1 MSWKAIFV
9 IALLIVGG
17 IGYYLWGKIEEAPK
31 EATLPGY
38 TNALKNDE
46 AKAQAAA
53 AGAQLDVVKSA
64 VEKYRSDKGSLPAT
78 LQDLVPNYIDHI
90 PGGIAYDPA
99 TGSVT
104 VAQ

>member
-1 MSWKAIFV
+1 MSWKAVFLLALFV
-9 IALLIVGG
+9 VGA
-17 IGYYLWGKIEEAPK
+17 IGYFLWGKIEQAPP

-46 AKAQAAA
+46 LKAQAAV
-53 AGAQLDVVKSA
+53 AGAQLEGVKSA
-64 VEKYRSDKGSLPAT
+64 VEKYRSDKGSLPPT

-90 PGGIAYDPA
+90 PGGITYDPSS
-99 TGSVT
+99 GNVS

>member
-1 MSWKAIFV
+1 MSWKVVFLL
-9 IALLIVGG
+9 ALMIVGA
-17 IGYYLWGKIEEAPK
+17 IGYFLWGKVEQAPP

-46 AKAQAAA
+46 MKAQAVV
-53 AGAQLDVVKSA
+53 AGTQLDSVKSA
-64 VEKYRSDKGSLPAT
+64 VEKYKSDKESFPPS

-90 PGGIAYDPA
+90 PGGIAYDPS
-99 TGSVT
+99 TGIVS

>member
-1 MSWKAIFV
+1 MGWKTVFL
-9 IALLIVGG
+9 IALLIVGA
-17 IGYYLWGKIEEAPK
+17 IGYYLWGKVQEAPP

-64 VEKYRSDKGSLPAT
+64 VEKYRSDKGTPPPHSSRLGAKLYRPYSRWAP
-78 LQDLVPNYIDHI
+78 V
-90 PGGIAYDPA
+90 
-99 TGSVT
+99 
-104 VAQ
+104 

>member
-1 MSWKAIFV
+1 MGWKAIFLL
-9 IALLIVGG
+9 ALLVAGA
-17 IGYYLWGKIEEAPK
+17 IGYYLWEKVEQAPP

-46 AKAQAAA
+46 IKAQAAA
-53 AGAQLDVVKSA
+53 AGAQLDVVKSG
-64 VEKYRSDKGSLPAT
+64 VEKYHSDKGSFPAA

-90 PGGIAYDPA
+90 PGGITYDPA
-99 TGSVT
+99 TGNVS

>member
-1 MSWKAIFV
+1 MSWKAVFV
-9 IALLIVGG
+9 VALLIVGA
-17 IGYYLWGKIEEAPK
+17 IGYYLWGKVEEAPK

-46 AKAQAAA
+46 ARAQAAA

-64 VEKYRSDKGSLPAT
+64 VEKYKSDKGTPPPT

-90 PGGIAYDPA
+90 PGGLQYDA
-99 TGSVT
+99 SSGTVS

>member
-1 MSWKAIFV
+1 MGWKTVFLV
-9 IALLIVGG
+9 ALLIVGA
-17 IGYYLWGKIEEAPK
+17 IGYYLWGKVEEAPK

-53 AGAQLDVVKSA
+53 AGAQLDVGKSG
-64 VEKYRSDKGSLPAT
+64 VEKYHSDKGAFPPA

-90 PGGIAYDPA
+90 PGGLAYDPA
-99 TGSVT
+99 TGNVSV
-104 VAQ
+104 VQ